1 MLYGGIPRRGIRAGC
16 MNGALGNYWGEGWVK
31 AKTKE
36 ERQAMSK
43 IREAEKVSELL
54 SRILYA
60 KEESPTVA
68 MNEAFTYECKEYER
82 FYLGEQVDGGGP
94 VMNITKRI
102 CDYVISTLCS
112 KEYTISYTL
121 DGAPRGYFEGDT
133 ARGIIDELGRMIL
146 YKNDKESLEKLL
158 FSMVR
163 DAVIYGT
170 GILYTYFDKGNSHEV
185 QTKAIEPYRVIPAD
199 IGEADIERQR
209 YILIRGRTQARL
221 LSEEAKSR
229 GLGKGIYEELKE
241 KSCGECSDFWL
252 MLYKEGG
259 TVRYIKESCGI
270 LISYGDTGLLRYPLV
285 TFKPIP
291 RKGSF
296 YGVSYVKGIIPNQ
309 RYINESYAMLMKHM
323 QETAFSKVVYDK
335 SRIPE
340 WSGEPGIAIA
350 AHGGGNLADCV
361 SVVGC
366 GRLEDGYIELTHDI
380 AERTKELYGATE
392 TALGN
397 VEPTNTS
404 AIMAVKEASEG
415 QLRGCII
422 LLTAALEEQARVW
435 ADAACAYFG
444 GRSIYS
450 CNGNAMVDLRKLKML
465 SLRCRTEVSDRSR
478 FGSSV
483 AMEVLNKLFE
493 AGAISAAEYLKRI
506 PDGIISD
513 REALIDAAESY
524 EGNKN
529 KAKEEGK

>member
-1 MLYGGIPRRGIRAGC
+1 
-16 MNGALGNYWGEGWVK
+16 MNK
-31 AKTKE
+31 A
-36 ERQAMSK
+36 
-43 IREAEKVSELL
+43 REAEKVRELL
-54 SRILYA
+54 AKILYA
-60 KEESPTVA
+60 EEESPTVA
-68 MNEAFTYECKEYER
+68 MNDAYTYECKEYEK

-112 KEYTISYTL
+112 KEYTISYTI
-121 DGAPRGYFEGDT
+121 DGAPKGYFDIERAKAAIEGLS
-133 ARGIIDELGRMIL
+133 RVIL

-170 GILYTYFDKGNSHEV
+170 GILYTYYDSKQSYEV

-199 IGEADIERQR
+199 IGESDIEKQR
-209 YILIRGRTQARL
+209 YILIKGRTQAKV
-221 LSEEAKSR
+221 LSDEAEKHGTAR
-229 GLGKGIYEELKE
+229 GIYEELKE
-241 KSCGECSDFWL
+241 KSCGECADYIL
-252 MLYKEGG
+252 MLYKEGD
-259 TVRYIKESCGI
+259 TVRYIKESCGK
-270 LISYGDTGLLRYPLV
+270 LISYGDTGLSRYPLV
-285 TFKPIP
+285 IFKPIP
-291 RKGSF
+291 RKGAF

-340 WSGEPGIAIA
+340 WTGEPGIAIA

-366 GRLEDGYIELTHDI
+366 GKLEDGYIELTHDV

-422 LLTAALEEQARVW
+422 LLTAALEDQAKVW
-435 ADAACAYFG
+435 ADAVCAYFG
-444 GRSIYS
+444 KSVYAIESGVTIDLSI
-450 CNGNAMVDLRKLKML
+450 LKAT
-465 SLRCRTEVSDRSR
+465 SLRCRTEVNDRSK

-493 AGAISAAEYLKRI
+493 AGAISASEYLKRI
-506 PDGIISD
+506 PAGIISE
-513 REALIDAAESY
+513 REALIEATELR
-524 EGNKN
+524 EGKFSEDKN
-529 KAKEEGK
+529 KEEESK